1 MKSYT
6 TVEFTRLRDQVLN
19 KLRIEHKDVVI
30 ALLDGQ
36 YRVGNMSSEVDVSE
50 DQLRSIN
57 QKLKIFVENKS
68 N

>member
-1 MKSYT
+1 MKNYT

-19 KLRIEHKDVVI
+19 KLHIEHKDVVI

-36 YRVGNMSSEVDVSE
+36 YRVGNMSSEVEVSE

-57 QKLKIFVENKS
+57 QKLKIFVENK
-68 N
+68 NN

>member
-1 MKSYT
+1 MKNYT

-19 KLRIEHKDVVI
+19 KLRIEHRDVVI

-36 YRVGNMSSEVDVSE
+36 YRVGNMSTEVDASE
-50 DQLRSIN
+50 DQLRNIN